1 MYIERE
7 VIYRKRVVIY
17 IWRGRGRLC
26 IYGEV
31 EGGYIYSGR
40 GRLCKEVDKYSC
52 KVVVDL
58 FMFILLS

>member
-17 IWRGRGRLC
+17 I
-26 IYGEV
+26 YMEV
-31 EGGYIYSGR
+31 EGGYIYVGR
-40 GRLCKEVDKYSC
+40 GRLFKEVDKYSC